1 MSIKYLTGKTRTLT
15 FRIDFT
21 GKAGASFSGSGL
33 RGLIQSG
40 SFSFSAVYNAFNDSI
55 TGNLYDMTWYESSGS
70 LIVVAGT
77 YKIYLNNQ
85 LMVSKTLTG
94 YQTLSGYIQYNIP
107 VKEAV
112 VIEDEGTYTDEVG
125 NTDYPLRRKM
135 RIIEII
141 DNDDMTID
149 FVLDGVSHTETR
161 HYDLYE
167 ITDYHM
173 NISESCNAR
182 VDFVYSP
189 PDPNPPPL
197 GTYTNNNSTTFQITS
212 NGISYILNSLS
223 DNETQ
228 PSSEGGIYYR
238 LIGGGQAAVPLI
250 ITTTKTGSISFGSS
264 GIQDNVS
271 LSVTVELEPI

>member
-55 TGNLYDMTWYESSGS
+55 IGNLYGMEWYVSGGNM
-70 LIVVAGT
+70 VVIAGT
-77 YKIYLNNQ
+77 YRIYLNNQ

-112 VIEDEGTYTDEVG
+112 VIEDEGIYTDEVG
-125 NTDYPLRRKM
+125 NADYPLRRKM

-141 DNDDMTID
+141 DNDDVTID
-149 FVLDGVSHTETR
+149 FVLDGVSHTETK

-173 NISESCNAR
+173 NISESCN
-182 VDFVYSP
+182 VGMYYYWNPNSP
-189 PDPNPPPL
+189 SPPL

-223 DNETQ
+223 DNDTKTTQ
-228 PSSEGGIYYR
+228 DEVIYSGGM
-238 LIGGGQAAVPLI
+238 LLV
-250 ITTTKTGSISFGSS
+250 TTTRTGSISWNSS
-264 GIQDNVS
+264 GIQDDVS
-271 LSVTVELEPI
+271 LTVIVEEVNP